1 MHMLST
7 TIPEDV
13 RPSSSQAFCRF
24 KMDTAPGVIETLLP
38 SQVFSFLSI
47 SMDNQASSSTTLLE
61 SNSIVIENRM
71 LPKISPLLDSEMGN
85 VVGAVSGLS
94 SSDFELKP

>member
-1 MHMLST
+1 MKYGRV
-7 TIPEDV
+7 PEDV
-13 RPSSSQAFCRF
+13 RPSSSQAFCRS
-24 KMDTAPGVIETLLP
+24 KMDTAPGVIETLLS
-38 SQVFSFLSI
+38 SQVFSFRSI
-47 SMDNQASSSTTLLE
+47 SMDNQASSSATLLE
-61 SNSIVIENRM
+61 SNATVIENRM